1 MKKFQEAKRL
11 WLIAGY
17 FGCGLIAVLSLVPA
31 PSVPRTGMRSSFE
44 HWLAYA
50 AVGFCFGSGFSS
62 LRLKLISGFTM
73 ALAGLIFELLQ
84 NFIPGRTP
92 DIFGFVASSLGA
104 WSGLV
109 MAIAAQAFFKAV
121 RIFPR

>member
-1 MKKFQEAKRL
+1 MKKFEKSRRL

-17 FGCGLIAVLSLVPA
+17 SACGLVALLSLLPA
-31 PSVPRTGMRSSFE
+31 ASLPRTGVGGAAE

-50 AVGFCFGSGFSS
+50 AVAFCFGSGFPTR
-62 LRLKLISGFTM
+62 RLQLISCLGLTLGAA
-73 ALAGLIFELLQ
+73 ALELLQ

-92 DIFGFVASSLGA
+92 DISGFAGSSLGA

-109 MAIAAQAFFKAV
+109 LAILAGAAFKAFRV
-121 RIFPR
+121 LPR